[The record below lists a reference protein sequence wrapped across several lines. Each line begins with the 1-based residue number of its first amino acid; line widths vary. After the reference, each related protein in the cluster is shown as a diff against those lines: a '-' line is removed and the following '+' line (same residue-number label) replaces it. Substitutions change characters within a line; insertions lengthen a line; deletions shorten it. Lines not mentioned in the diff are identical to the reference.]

1 MSYLVVAVFNI
12 ISRPLAQQIRLS
24 QTAEADLWPGGKGA
38 AEEGS
43 GDGAEAVEA
52 EHIPPP
58 ARANSISNSR
68 VLLPGPGRARTS

>member
-1 MSYLVVAVFNI
+1 MSYFVQFF
-12 ISRPLAQQIRLS
+12 ISSADPLAQQIRLF
-24 QTAEADLWPGGKGA
+24 QTTEADLWPDGKGT

-52 EHIPPP
+52 EHIPPS

-68 VLLPGPGRARTS
+68 MLLSGPGRARTS